1 MAKQGYNILISEYDM
16 PLSDFECVY
25 YKKILNPHNKR
36 KSCEKIFIPKIK
48 KCIIMYNF
56 VKPPSALHRDS

>member
-25 YKKILNPHNKR
+25 YKKISNPHNKR
-36 KSCEKIFIPKIK
+36 KSCEKIFISKIK
-48 KCIIMYNF
+48 KN
-56 VKPPSALHRDS
+56 V

>member
-1 MAKQGYNILISEYDM
+1 MNNELMNLLDYAGLTFKDS
-16 PLSDFECVY
+16 
-25 YKKILNPHNKR
+25 KIK
-36 KSCEKIFIPKIK
+36 K